1 MTSLTDRDLR
11 HVRTDGFV
19 VIPDVVPEPLLAAA
33 DAEID
38 GLVETTAP
46 HEGDGGPGVNAWFM
60 PRARLPR
67 CEALLRDSPALAAA
81 DELVA
86 PGELDFAFDHVQ
98 VSTTRAPWHARPR
111 RAAHRRSRSPPGSR
125 TPRTRSRC
133 SPASCSPTRPATE
146 SGNLWVW
153 PGSHLAHQQ
162 LFRERGTRV
171 LIDAYGHSTLLH
183 PPFTLGPPAAGAGS
197 AGRPGARPLPARPQ
211 QGRPHRTVRPADRLL
226 PPRRPRSR
234 LEVGR
239 HVPRSVARVP
249 ARSPAGVGALSD
261 VDGQPARRAAVAP
274 ARRPKKVPSP
284 RRMPLT

>member
-1 MTSLTDRDLR
+1 MAAMIDLDLAR
-11 HVRTDGFV
+11 FARDGFV

-81 DELVA
+81 NELVA

-98 VSTTRAPWHARPR
+98 VSTTRAPWPHVPGGPHIDGHAPRPVED
-111 RAAHRRSRSPPGSR
+111 APDSFTLLAGILL
-125 TPRTRSRC
+125 TDQTG
-133 SPASCSPTRPATE
+133 E
-146 SGNLWVW
+146 QSGNLWVW

-171 LIDAYGHSTLLH
+171 LIDAYGHSTLLQ
-183 PPFTLGPPAAGAGS
+183 PPFTLGPPEPVRGRRGDLVLAHFLLGHNKGGHTGAS
-197 AGRPGARPLPARPQ
+197 DR
-211 QGRPHRTVRPADRLL
+211 RTVYYRLAAPGHASRWEDTFL
-226 PPRRPRSR
+226 DPWLEYPPI
-234 LEVGR
+234 
-239 HVPRSVARVP
+239 A
-249 ARSPAGVGALSD
+249 ALAS
-261 VDGQPARRAAVAP
+261 A
-274 ARRPKKVPSP
+274 
-284 RRMPLT
+284 T